1 MDRKT
6 PEEIAPPISM
16 NRGDALKKNVG
27 TTFTVYERREKDKGD
42 YYLIAGEYVIKCDNK
57 VGKYFSL
64 MGSNESEAD
73 YVSADVDTRKV
84 NDPAYTMAFILK
96 HESENPGL
104 FIMSGGKKRTNKRRK
119 YGGNR
124 RKSNK
129 NKKRRNK
136 TKKFKKRRN

>member
-6 PEEIAPPISM
+6 PEEIAPISM
-16 NRGDALKKNVG
+16 NRKEALTKNVG
-27 TTFTVYERREKDKGD
+27 STFKVYEQRNPNVSD

-64 MGSNESEAD
+64 IGNNESEAD
-73 YVSADVDTRKV
+73 YVSASVDTNKV
-84 NDPAYTMAFILK
+84 NDPNYTMAFILVN
-96 HESENPGL
+96 EPEDPGPCT
-104 FIMSGGKKRTNKRRK
+104 ISGGKKRTNKRRK